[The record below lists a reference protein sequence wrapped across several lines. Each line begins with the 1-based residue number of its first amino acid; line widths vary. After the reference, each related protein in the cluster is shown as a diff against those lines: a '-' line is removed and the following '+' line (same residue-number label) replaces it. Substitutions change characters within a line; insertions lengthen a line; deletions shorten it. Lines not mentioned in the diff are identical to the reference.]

1 MLNSII
7 KPPNKYVRKREEAEA
22 IIRLLVERGADTELV
37 TLEEVEADN
46 GVGLPAAPPGSTPRG
61 PTRDNHDTR
70 AMRGRVARGAAAL
83 GRRRLRPGR
92 QRARTRF
99 IRTTSRV
106 SNHRSGLE
114 GESRRRRDTSHSVVA
129 A

>member
-46 GVGLPAAPPGSTPRG
+46 GVGLPAAPPGSTL
-61 PTRDNHDTR
+61 RDLCLACSNAEARD
-70 AMRGRVARGAAAL
+70 AVLAVYDDAVAQRVA
-83 GRRRLRPGR
+83 
-92 QRARTRF
+92 
-99 IRTTSRV
+99 
-106 SNHRSGLE
+106 
-114 GESRRRRDTSHSVVA
+114 
-129 A
+129 